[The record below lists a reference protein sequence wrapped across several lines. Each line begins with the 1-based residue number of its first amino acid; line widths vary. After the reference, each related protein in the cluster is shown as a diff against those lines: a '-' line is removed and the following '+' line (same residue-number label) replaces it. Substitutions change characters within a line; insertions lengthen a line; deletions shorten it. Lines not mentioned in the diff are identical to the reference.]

1 MLRAALRLA
10 PNLTLV
16 AATAAARCEADPY
29 TTLGVDRK
37 ASQDD
42 IRRAYKKKAA
52 KAHPDH
58 GGDAEEFKR
67 LAAAYGTLSDKE
79 KRRRHDAG
87 GFDFSGQAQQ
97 QGFPAGGGDF
107 GDAFRL
113 FEEMF
118 GAGFAGPQARRR
130 HRPRVAPREVTLR
143 LSLAELFEGGAF
155 DVQVPRTVAC
165 SACEGRGGTVQ
176 TCATCQGRGMTVQ
189 DRRFGGQ
196 VIRTQ
201 SACGACGGAGETL
214 ADKCRT
220 CRGES
225 VVREPTHAVSVK
237 LPPNAR
243 NGYATTL
250 KGAGDDVFY
259 DGGHVRRDVTVI
271 VEEAPH
277 ADLQRVGADLLCAK
291 RVPLLDALTGF
302 AIEVPTLRRD
312 DKRGKAFVVRADA
325 ADLPVAPDDVWIL
338 KGEGMRDSSGAR
350 GDLLIRFVVE
360 FPKTLPDEKDRRG
373 RLAPLLG
380 GSAAAPTPPSKRGL
394 FGGLFGGASADEGS
408 VARRAPKSR
417 VEELY
422 RRRRAR

>member
-1 MLRAALRLA
+1 M
-10 PNLTLV
+10 
-16 AATAAARCEADPY
+16 
-29 TTLGVDRK
+29 
-37 ASQDD
+37 
-42 IRRAYKKKAA
+42 
-52 KAHPDH
+52 
-58 GGDAEEFKR
+58 
-67 LAAAYGTLSDKE
+67 
-79 KRRRHDAG
+79 
-87 GFDFSGQAQQ
+87 
-97 QGFPAGGGDF
+97 
-107 GDAFRL
+107 
-113 FEEMF
+113 
-118 GAGFAGPQARRR
+118 
-130 HRPRVAPREVTLR
+130 
-143 LSLAELFEGGAF
+143 
-155 DVQVPRTVAC
+155 
-165 SACEGRGGTVQ
+165 
-176 TCATCQGRGMTVQ
+176 
-189 DRRFGGQ
+189 
-196 VIRTQ
+196 
-201 SACGACGGAGETL
+201 
-214 ADKCRT
+214 
-220 CRGES
+220 
-225 VVREPTHAVSVK
+225 K

-394 FGGLFGGASADEGS
+394 FGGLFGGASADELAKLKTDEDCS
-408 VARRAPKSR
+408 VNI
-417 VEELY
+417 EEKLKINTISTIITSMGTLIPIEKLY
-422 RRRRAR
+422 FKNTERSLQKHRFQFRKLTVVLFSMP